1 LITYSG
7 NVSGKIYT
15 IPVNYFRDDDMF
27 YCISM
32 RERVRWWNLRG
43 GFPVTIRVKG
53 KDLGA
58 TAHAIVD
65 RLNVKEN
72 LIGFL
77 KLAPKYAN
85 YIHVSST
92 INGEIN
98 PDSKYWVSW

>member
-1 LITYSG
+1 MITNSG

-27 YCISM
+27 YYISL
-32 RERVRWWNLRG
+32 RERVWWRNLRG
-43 GFPVTIRVKG
+43 GVPVTIRVKG

-65 RLNVKEN
+65 RQKVKDN

-98 PDSKYWVSW
+98 PDSKYWVS